1 MTLEA
6 AATVGEAA
14 HLWLLRG
21 RGQHGEW
28 ARSTRE
34 RYERIVRRHF
44 EESPSP
50 DLPPISTL
58 GLSDLTVDRV
68 AEWSAANERVL
79 APTSAVIALITLKAI
94 CRFAVRRGWMEKNPT
109 LDLEPS
115 EKPHWRP
122 GRVGILEGAPLAR
135 VLDHAGNYRQL
146 FELLAFTG
154 LRIGE
159 ALGLTWADVDFER
172 DVLRVHRQLS
182 RYKVHAD
189 LKTQAGR
196 REIVLAP
203 AMVRLLRARWIASS
217 YKGPDDFI
225 FATSTGRCLDYR
237 KVGEAFRTAVRRTGI
252 REDGRLSLHSLRHGF
267 ASLLIA
273 EGLDIVFVS
282 RQLGHADA
290 SVTLSVYAHLFARE
304 KHASLARSA
313 IEACYALVTPP
324 PDPNRLSLAG

>member
-1 MTLEA
+1 
-6 AATVGEAA
+6 V
-14 HLWLLRG
+14 
-21 RGQHGEW
+21 

-34 RYERIVRRHF
+34 RYERIVRRYF
-44 EESPSP
+44 EESPFK

-79 APTSAVIALITLKAI
+79 APTSAVIALITLKAV

-122 GRVGILEGAPLAR
+122 GRVGILEGAHLAR
-135 VLDHAGNYRQL
+135 VLDHSGNYRQL

-159 ALGLTWADVDFER
+159 ALGLTWTDGDFER

-182 RYKVHAD
+182 RYREHAS

-196 REIVLAP
+196 REIV
-203 AMVRLLRARWIASS
+203 RLPPRWIASP

-225 FATSTGRCLDYR
+225 FCTPTGRCLDYR
-237 KVGEAFRTAVRRTGI
+237 KVGDAFRLAVRRTGI

-290 SVTLSVYAHLFARE
+290 SVTLSVYAHLFARA
-304 KHASLARSA
+304 KHAPAARSA
-313 IEACYALVTPP
+313 IEASYAAITPP
-324 PDPNRLSLAG
+324 PEPGRLTLLG